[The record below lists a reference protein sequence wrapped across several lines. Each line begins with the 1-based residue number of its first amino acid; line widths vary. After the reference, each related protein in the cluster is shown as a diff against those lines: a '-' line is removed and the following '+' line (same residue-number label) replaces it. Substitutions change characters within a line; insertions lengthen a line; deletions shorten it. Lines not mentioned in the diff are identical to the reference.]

1 MDTLLTIQDLA
12 QLFQR
17 SERQLY
23 RDMAAKRFPRPT
35 ITLGK
40 QKRWRREDIQAFIA
54 NGGKLPRTK

>member
-1 MDTLLTIQDLA
+1 MLTIQDLA

-23 RDMAAKRFPRPT
+23 RDMAAKRFPRPI

-40 QKRWRREDIQAFIA
+40 QKLWRREDIEVFIA
-54 NGGKLPRTK
+54 NGGKLRTK